1 MNLDQQI
8 SLLNQNPTPF
18 VSQIGQD
25 LQADSVKVFQINIGK
40 WCNQACR
47 HCHVDASPARTE
59 SMDFETAKQ
68 CLKLIAE
75 TASIE
80 TVDLTG
86 GAPEGHEQFRYLVE
100 GARALGKKVID
111 RCNLTILTEP
121 GFEWL
126 PEFLLE
132 NQVEVVSSLP
142 HFAARRTDKQRG
154 NGVFEKSIEGL
165 KMLNA
170 LGYGSQPELPLHLV
184 YNPSGILLS
193 GSQAD
198 LQKEFKT
205 KLSEQFGVVFNELY
219 CINNLPV
226 NRFLESLVRAEKYD
240 TYLETLIDAYNPA
253 TVEGL
258 MCRHQVSVSHEGKLY
273 DCDFNQMLELPL
285 QGARSVFDADL
296 SQLNGRS
303 IKTADHCY
311 GCTAGAGSSCGGE
324 IA

>member
-75 TASIE
+75 TETIE

-126 PEFLLE
+126 PEFLLK

-205 KLSEQFGVVFNELY
+205 KLFEQFGVVFNELY

-240 TYLETLIDAYNPA
+240 TYLETLIEAYNPA

-285 QGARSVFDADL
+285 QGARSVFDVEL
-296 SQLNGRS
+296 GELKGRS